1 MRTWKV
7 GELARRTGLTVRT
20 LHHYDEIGLL
30 SPSQRS
36 QSGHR
41 LYAERDLVR
50 LQQIVSLRQ
59 LGFSLE
65 QIGECLA
72 RPRYSALRVVEMH
85 LAQLQEQINKQRG
98 LAERL
103 RHIAGTLRERR
114 PVSAEE
120 FLTTIEAIHMY
131 EKHFTPEELERIRKR
146 GEVVGTDR
154 IREVEAEWPKLIE
167 EVRAE
172 MEQGTDP
179 KSAKVQALA
188 KRWMALVNEFTGGDQ
203 QIAQKVKK
211 MYDEEPQMR
220 ERSGLD
226 PKLFAYVNEAMK

>member
-1 MRTWKV
+1 M
-7 GELARRTGLTVRT
+7 
-20 LHHYDEIGLL
+20 
-30 SPSQRS
+30 
-36 QSGHR
+36 
-41 LYAERDLVR
+41 R

-65 QIGECLA
+65 QIAECLA
-72 RPRYSALRVVEMH
+72 RPRFSALRVVELH
-85 LAQLQEQINKQRG
+85 LAQLQEQIKRQHG

-103 RHIAGTLRERR
+103 QRIAGTLREKR

-131 EKHFTPEELERIRKR
+131 EKHFTPEELERIKKR
-146 GEVVGTDR
+146 GEVVGAER
-154 IREVEAEWPKLIE
+154 IKEVEAEWPKLIA

-179 KSAKVQALA
+179 KSPKVQALA
-188 KRWMALVNEFTGGDQ
+188 KRWMALVNEFTGGDA
-203 QIAQKVKK
+203 QIASKVKK
-211 MYDEEPQMR
+211 MYNEEPQMR

-226 PKLFAYVNEAMK
+226 PKIFAYVNEATK